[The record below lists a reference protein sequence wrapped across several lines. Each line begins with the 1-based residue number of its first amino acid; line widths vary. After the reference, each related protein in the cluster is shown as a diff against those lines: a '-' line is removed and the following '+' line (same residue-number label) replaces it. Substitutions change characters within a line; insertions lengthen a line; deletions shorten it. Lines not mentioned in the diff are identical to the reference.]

1 MKLSSHIKLLVHR
14 HGFHL
19 ARQTGH
25 LIWQDT
31 RGHTIVT
38 GRSISDWRAFG
49 NIKAQLARIK

>member
-1 MKLSSHIKLLVHR
+1 MKLSSHIANLMHA

-19 ARQTGH
+19 VRQTGH
-25 LIWQDT
+25 LIWRDT

-38 GRSISDWRAFG
+38 GRSNSDWRAFD